1 MLLVVPVER
10 RLSMFSKVKN
20 QLSLQ
25 FAKSGT
31 VPDPAWESLNSGSEL
46 RYGVLNEEPLRME
59 FPESFKKRMNFQ
71 KEMWQLIE
79 EYRCGNAR
87 QDRGRRDLHILN
99 PFSKEL

>member
-1 MLLVVPVER
+1 M
-10 RLSMFSKVKN
+10 KN

-46 RYGVLNEEPLRME
+46 RYAVLNEEPLRME
-59 FPESFKKRMNFQ
+59 FPEGFKKRMNFL

-79 EYRCGNAR
+79 EYRSRTAM
-87 QDRGRRDLHILN
+87 QDIGRTD
-99 PFSKEL
+99 